1 MICSFFLT
9 LFREECSSQMKV
21 HEDEKGGG
29 PLPIMERKAN
39 HWAEIFINIFVFFF
53 LIFLSS
59 SSILFWCCLILKC
72 SCWDH
77 QALWDAY
84 RVQAWK
90 AIHHSSELVFI
101 RSAGAPSDVKSGG
114 WWYERRTT
122 MEKESGNLR
131 LFSINWFYLCEY
143 ICVMSASSENLF
155 AHHQTLIRPRSL
167 IKRSQFYQH
176 FILTTYQQLMKQQ
189 QQQLSISWHAK
200 QTLNR
205 EYDKSKMLKEKS
217 ENGRI

>member
-1 MICSFFLT
+1 MFRNRWFARFFLT

-53 LIFLSS
+53 FLIFLSS

-77 QALWDAY
+77 QAVR
-84 RVQAWK
+84 RVPCASMKSDTSFVGAGFYSQRRSPWRREIRWMMIWK
-90 AIHHSSELVFI
+90 KNNNGKRI
-101 RSAGAPSDVKSGG
+101 RKSKTFLNKLILFM
-114 WWYERRTT
+114 WVY
-122 MEKESGNLR
+122 LR
-131 LFSINWFYLCEY
+131 YVCTFREPVC
-143 ICVMSASSENLF
+143 
-155 AHHQTLIRPRSL
+155 RSL